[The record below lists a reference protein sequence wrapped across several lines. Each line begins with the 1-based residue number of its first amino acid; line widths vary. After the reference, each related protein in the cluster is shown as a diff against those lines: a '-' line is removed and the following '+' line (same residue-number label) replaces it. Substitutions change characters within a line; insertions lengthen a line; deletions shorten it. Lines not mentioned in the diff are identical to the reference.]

1 MIIDSIRISN
11 FGLYKDEN
19 FISLNPY
26 GLGNK
31 NITVL
36 SGQNGVGKST
46 LLEAIHLCLLGSL
59 SIDNRLSETNYE
71 RYLFKRSYKGK
82 KDGNFLTAI
91 ELVIEFIKSGTPIRY
106 KIKRSWS
113 NNPKNVDEQIFIE
126 ENGKQL
132 SELNKKE
139 KNLFLRELIQPG
151 LAKVMFFD
159 GEKLQSLYD
168 ENNLTEFIGDSC
180 KYLFGLNFV
189 DLLNTDLNYYV
200 NKLYTLQDSAQ
211 SLLEIKKVNEELRN
225 IDVEIIQLEGRK
237 ADVNDQLGNLRS
249 KAIKLERQI
258 SDQGRWAS
266 NTLDNLKRERKQLE
280 VQITTLKKELI
291 EIYSGLGPFIF
302 CRKLLA
308 ELKDRLILERDV
320 DRWHQA
326 ADLLKVRINEL
337 GKQFSDPVFLSSVSL
352 NLESGAKLL
361 SVLQELLLSSPN
373 SLTAGETIYHEMAD
387 NDRSK
392 LISWIDD
399 VFDTVAVNT
408 KKKSKGIEECEVRLR
423 TLSKEQSSF
432 SKEDIVI
439 SLLKEIQEV
448 NQKIGAQE
456 QNLSSLN
463 RKSEE
468 ANKRKEFYSNRL
480 VSLEQRMRIDSNVDE
495 RLKLTSRTKL
505 VLEEYGKQLLH
516 KKLNL
521 LKEKVL
527 NKFNLLC
534 RKDSYLD
541 KLSINPQ
548 TFEIGLERNN
558 TPIEHAHL
566 SAGEKQLLII
576 SFLWGLREL
585 TNISLPLIIDTP
597 LARLDL
603 DHRKAFVEQF
613 LPAIQPQVIL
623 IGTDME
629 LADDVIYGLS
639 PHIAHH
645 YQLAYDDVLQATQLT
660 KIDQTHKEADVHE
673 V

>member
-19 FISLNPY
+19 FIPLNPY

-71 RYLFKRSYKGK
+71 KYLFKRSYKGK
-82 KDGNFLTAI
+82 KDGNFFTAI

-168 ENNLTEFIGDSC
+168 ENKLTEFIGDSC

-211 SLLEIKKVNEELRN
+211 SLLEIKKVVEELRN

-266 NTLDNLKRERKQLE
+266 NTLDNIKRERKQLE
-280 VQITTLKKELI
+280 VQITALKKELI

-320 DRWHQA
+320 DRWRQA
-326 ADLLKVRINEL
+326 ADLLKLRINEL
-337 GKQFSDPVFLSSVSL
+337 GRQFRDPVFLSSVSL
-352 NLESGAKLL
+352 NLESGTKLL

-373 SLTAGETIYHEMAD
+373 SLTADETIYHEMAD

-399 VFDTVAVNT
+399 VLDTVAVNT
-408 KKKSKGIEECEVRLR
+408 KKKSNGIEECEERLR
-423 TLSKEQSSF
+423 ALSKEQSSF
-432 SKEDIVI
+432 SKEDIVV

-468 ANKRKEFYSNRL
+468 ANNRKEFYSNRL
-480 VSLEQRMRIDSNVDE
+480 VSLEQRMRVDSNVDE

-505 VLEEYGKQLLH
+505 VLEEYGKQLLY

-527 NKFNLLC
+527 DKFNLLC

-541 KLSINPQ
+541 RLSINPQ

-558 TPIEHAHL
+558 TPIEHTHL

-629 LADDVIYGLS
+629 LADDVIRGLS

-645 YQLAYDDVLQATQLT
+645 YQLAYDDVQQATQLT
-660 KIDQTHKEADVHE
+660 KIETHKEADVHE